1 VPGPAAPQALCK
13 QLDITQVLVQNL
25 PWNRRARIFFA
36 VSNDQRSEETVEL
49 AHTPPVVIVVDRD
62 KYVCKLLTHFLG
74 ELGCAVFCAHD
85 STSALQLIREKRPA
99 VVITEVLLPG
109 QDGLALCQQIKT
121 DPTSENTD
129 VIVFSAVYSP
139 LRARHAGASAFLS
152 KPLEPARMVE
162 IISRLTK
169 TTNRSVTPL

>member
-1 VPGPAAPQALCK
+1 MEKPRPQAFYTSSLNHANACS
-13 QLDITQVLVQNL
+13 DL
-25 PWNRRARIFFA
+25 PSNRRARIFFA
-36 VSNDQRSEETVEL
+36 LSNNHRSAEAVDL
-49 AHTPPVVIVVDRD
+49 ARTPPIVIVVDRD
-62 KYVCKLLTHFLG
+62 KYTCKLLTHFLG
-74 ELGCAVFCAHD
+74 ELGCVVFCAHD
-85 STSALQLIREKRPA
+85 STSALQFIREKRPA

-152 KPLEPARMVE
+152 KPLEPARMME

>member
-1 VPGPAAPQALCK
+1 
-13 QLDITQVLVQNL
+13 
-25 PWNRRARIFFA
+25 
-36 VSNDQRSEETVEL
+36 VEL
-49 AHTPPVVIVVDRD
+49 SRTPPIVIVVDRD
-62 KYVCKLLTHFLG
+62 KYVCYLLTHFVG

-85 STSALQLIREKRPA
+85 TTSALQLIREKRPA
-99 VVITEVLLPG
+99 IVITEVLLLPG
-109 QDGLALCQQIKT
+109 QDGLALCHQIKT

-152 KPLEPARMVE
+152 KPLEPARMLE

-169 TTNRSVTPL
+169 TNRSVTPL